1 MHSEVLYIN
10 FSRIRNIKLT
20 DMIVTLAIYHFK
32 VIERSGL
39 KGPAFDGYVMRSA
52 DQNFSAIIATEIT
65 KVCLL
70 KNIL

>member
-1 MHSEVLYIN
+1 
-10 FSRIRNIKLT
+10 
-20 DMIVTLAIYHFK
+20 MIVTLAIYHFK